1 MARRCKKEEKEKEK
15 NQEEEIGTIGSSARR
30 LVQAFPH
37 WCLSRGR
44 DTALQG

>member
-1 MARRCKKEEKEKEK
+1 MARRCKEEEEEEEETQEEK
-15 NQEEEIGTIGSSARR
+15 IGAVGSSARR

-37 WCLSRGR
+37 WCLSRRR